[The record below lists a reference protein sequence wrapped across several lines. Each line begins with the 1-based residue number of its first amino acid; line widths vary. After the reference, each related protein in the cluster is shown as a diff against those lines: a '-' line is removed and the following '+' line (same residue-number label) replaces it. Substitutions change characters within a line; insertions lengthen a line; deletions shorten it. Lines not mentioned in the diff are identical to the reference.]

1 MSVSRRRFLAI
12 AASFAAAP
20 ALAQPHRWS
29 GRAFGAEVSIT
40 LNGPRDVA
48 GTALIEARA
57 LIAEIE
63 GLFSLYDPNSDLVHL
78 NTAGTLKVPARF
90 VQLMQIADM
99 AHTLTDGLFDPTVQ
113 PLWHALSTGQD
124 THDARTL
131 IGWDRV
137 AVRGRR
143 VTLGRGQALTFNGI
157 AQGYATD
164 VVSDMLRA
172 RGFDNT
178 LVNIGEYRGTGGSWR
193 LGVADP
199 THGLL
204 ATRTLTTGAIATSSP
219 LATPLGPDGHIVH
232 PAQAPQWSTVSV
244 EADSAAIADAL
255 STGLTLG
262 DISLARRVRAARG
275 VQRITLID
283 PGGDLTT
290 L

>member
-1 MSVSRRRFLAI
+1 
-12 AASFAAAP
+12 
-20 ALAQPHRWS
+20 
-29 GRAFGAEVSIT
+29 
-40 LNGPRDVA
+40 
-48 GTALIEARA
+48 
-57 LIAEIE
+57 
-63 GLFSLYDPNSDLVHL
+63 
-78 NTAGTLKVPARF
+78 
-90 VQLMQIADM
+90 
-99 AHTLTDGLFDPTVQ
+99 TDGLFDPTVQ
-113 PLWHALSTGQD
+113 PLWHALSMGQD
-124 THDARTL
+124 TRHARNF

-137 AVRGRR
+137 AVRDRK
-143 VTLGRGQALTFNGI
+143 VTLGSGQALTFNGI

-164 VVSDMLRA
+164 AVSDMLRA

-178 LVNIGEYRGTGGSWR
+178 LVNIGEYRGTGGPWR

-244 EADSAAIADAL
+244 EADSAAMADAL

-262 DISLARRVRAARG
+262 DIALARRVRAAKG

>member
-63 GLFSLYDPNSDLVHL
+63 GLFSLYDPNSDLVQL
-78 NTAGTLKVPARF
+78 NTAGTLKVPVRF

-113 PLWHALSTGQD
+113 PLWHALSMGQD
-124 THDARTL
+124 TRHARNF

-137 AVRGRR
+137 AVRDRK
-143 VTLGRGQALTFNGI
+143 VTLGSGQALTFNGI

-164 VVSDMLRA
+164 AVSDMLRA

-178 LVNIGEYRGTGGSWR
+178 LVNIGEYRGTGGPWR

-232 PAQAPQWSTVSV
+232 PAQAPRWSTVSV
-244 EADSAAIADAL
+244 EADSAAMADAL

-262 DISLARRVRAARG
+262 DISLARRVRASRG